1 MSLCADLHFCLA
13 CGLRTQCSQQTIHF
27 PFSLWSSA
35 SLFPFF
41 FFFWG
46 GGREVPS
53 LPFLGLH
60 LLLSCSFGGFF
71 PELSFRLSAKPSEYP
86 GPLAV

>member
-41 FFFWG
+41 FFFG
-46 GGREVPS
+46 GGGVKSP
-53 LPFLGLH
+53 LFPFWASTSSSAV
-60 LLLSCSFGGFF
+60 LLEDSFQN
-71 PELSFRLSAKPSEYP
+71 
-86 GPLAV
+86 